1 MLFIAQSE
9 DASHGMLGT
18 NNKYDQEANKPIDK
32 VRCYANALPAALPF
46 PQTAEKKEGLY
57 FGPWQYFGY
66 LACIHTL
73 FFFFPGLYLA

>member
-1 MLFIAQSE
+1 
-9 DASHGMLGT
+9 MLGT

-57 FGPWQYFGY
+57 FGPW
-66 LACIHTL
+66 
-73 FFFFPGLYLA
+73 